1 MALSRLY
8 EEHVLATGSLDERIF
23 TGEGASEDIG
33 TPGPCLC
40 EGVEHQNSATFRL
53 HTSLAVRP
61 DLASF
66 TLSDWF
72 ASHLANM
79 PPPPQASALKVS
91 TPLTGRKYVQE
102 GSLASPLSSAMK
114 SVGRLHT
121 LLSGTKQGPSA
132 KLAETLR
139 YVSAC
144 LTSSLTLTLST
155 RLLSFRPGAAPE
167 TRATPSA
174 GA

>member
-66 TLSDWF
+66 MLSDWF

>member
-23 TGEGASEDIG
+23 TGEEASEDI
-33 TPGPCLC
+33 
-40 EGVEHQNSATFRL
+40 
-53 HTSLAVRP
+53 
-61 DLASF
+61 
-66 TLSDWF
+66 
-72 ASHLANM
+72 
-79 PPPPQASALKVS
+79 
-91 TPLTGRKYVQE
+91 GRKYVQE

-121 LLSGTKQGPSA
+121 LLSGTKEGPSA

>member
-33 TPGPCLC
+33 
-40 EGVEHQNSATFRL
+40 
-53 HTSLAVRP
+53 
-61 DLASF
+61 
-66 TLSDWF
+66 
-72 ASHLANM
+72 M
-79 PPPPQASALKVS
+79 
-91 TPLTGRKYVQE
+91 YVQE